1 MTLDLSQLEAKD
13 WIIVCATILGPILAV
28 QAQKWVE
35 RIRERRGRKLWVF
48 QQLMA
53 TRAARV
59 STDHVQALNMIDLV
73 FYGSHPFGIRWRSRA
88 EQTVLDAWK
97 EYHDHLNQHRADTDD
112 ASIAVW
118 ISRGDELFV
127 NLLFAIAKDVRYRFD
142 RVQLK
147 SSAYSP
153 RAHGEQEFELNAIR
167 RQLVKL
173 LSGEQP
179 LKMEVASLP
188 VDPEALKAQIAL
200 STALAA
206 ALAGQGALT
215 VAIKPNSDSASA

>member
-1 MTLDLSQLEAKD
+1 
-13 WIIVCATILGPILAV
+13 
-28 QAQKWVE
+28 
-35 RIRERRGRKLWVF
+35 
-48 QQLMA
+48 
-53 TRAARV
+53 
-59 STDHVQALNMIDLV
+59 MIDLV
-73 FYGSHPFGIRWRSRA
+73 FYGSHPLGIRWRSGA
-88 EQTVLDAWK
+88 EQAVLDAWK
-97 EYHDHLNQHRADTDD
+97 EYHDHLTQPRATDN
-112 ASIAVW
+112 AAIAVW

-153 RAHGEQEFELNAIR
+153 IAHGEQEFELNAIR

-173 LSGEQP
+173 LSGDQS
-179 LKMEVASLP
+179 LKMEVASFP
-188 VDPEALKAQIAL
+188 VDLDALKAQIAL

-215 VAIKPNSDSASA
+215 VAIKPTESKPA

>member
-1 MTLDLSQLEAKD
+1 MSFNLSDLTAREWVMVA
-13 WIIVCATILGPILAV
+13 ATVAGPIFAV

-53 TRAARV
+53 TRATRTAV
-59 STDHVQALNMIDLV
+59 DHVQALNMIDLV
-73 FYGSHPFGIRWRSRA
+73 FYGSHPFGMHWRTRA

-97 EYHDHLNQHRADTDD
+97 EYHDHLTQHRGVDD
-112 ASIAVW
+112 AALVVW

-127 NLLFAIAKDVRYRFD
+127 NLLFAIAKDVHYRFD

-153 RAHGEQEFELNAIR
+153 VAHGEQEFELNTIR
-167 RQLVKL
+167 KMLVKL
-173 LSGEQP
+173 LSGDQS

-188 VDPEALKAQIAL
+188 VDPDALKAQIAL

-215 VAIKPNSDSASA
+215 VAIKPNESKAT